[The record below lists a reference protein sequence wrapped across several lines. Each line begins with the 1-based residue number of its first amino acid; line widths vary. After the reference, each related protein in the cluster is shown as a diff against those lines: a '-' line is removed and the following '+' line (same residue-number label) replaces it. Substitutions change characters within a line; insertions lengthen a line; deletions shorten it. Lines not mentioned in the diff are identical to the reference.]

1 MVPCYTA
8 EGQRYFHS
16 GYELREVDVRD
27 LATLEQLEARAE

>member
-8 EGQRYFHS
+8 EAQRHFHS

-27 LATLEQLEARAE
+27 LATLEQLEARVD